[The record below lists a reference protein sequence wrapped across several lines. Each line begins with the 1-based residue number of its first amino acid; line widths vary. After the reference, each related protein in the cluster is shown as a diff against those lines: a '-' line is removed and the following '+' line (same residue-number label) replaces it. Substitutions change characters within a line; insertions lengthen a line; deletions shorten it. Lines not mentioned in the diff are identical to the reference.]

1 MTSRINEYT
10 AGFGDAPR
18 DLRQERERR
27 RRRFAAEHQPGDIV
41 RGTPLRPG
49 PDKLTW
55 VDIDGHPLLA
65 DIGSPEGFPLLSFV
79 VEAVEP
85 EIILKLRPGPAPVTP
100 ARAAALYAAAR
111 AAMDERLAADLWPG
125 LSPDASRS
133 ERRDAFFQHLVESPE
148 ARERAQ
154 ALAGALGL
162 LAPALHR
169 FAALNKARAA
179 RLAHLPWLEAGARET
194 DCLILLS
201 ENPATMD
208 GPEESAP
215 YALDPDQFPVRF
227 SVRFPGQGVTVRLLY
242 GCALP
247 GPGRVLCEVDARPAA
262 LSARLFAEEPHALRK
277 YMRARGATCL
287 LAPPG
292 ARLDHLGPL
301 PGGATDPLAL
311 LTAEV
316 VASRLNRTV

>member
-1 MTSRINEYT
+1 MMTSRINGYS

-18 DLRQERERR
+18 DPPQERELR
-27 RRRFAAEHQPGDIV
+27 RRRFAAEHKPGDIV
-41 RGTPLRPG
+41 FGTPLRPG
-49 PDKLTW
+49 PDRLTW

-65 DIGSPEGFPLLSFV
+65 DIGTPEGFPLLSFV

-85 EIILKLRPGPAPVTP
+85 EIVLKLRPDAASVTP

-111 AAMDERLAADLWPG
+111 AAVDERLAAELWPD
-125 LSPDASRS
+125 LPPDAGRND
-133 ERRDAFFQHLVESPE
+133 RRNAFFQHLAESPE
-148 ARERAQ
+148 TRERSQ

-179 RLAHLPWLEAGARET
+179 RLAHLPWLEAGAREI
-194 DCLILLS
+194 DCLILLN
-201 ENPATMD
+201 EKPATVVD
-208 GPEESAP
+208 TPEENTP
-215 YALDPDQFPVRF
+215 YALDPDYLADQFTAQRL
-227 SVRFPGQGVTVRLLY
+227 SARLLY
-242 GCALP
+242 GCVLP
-247 GPGRVLCEVDARPAA
+247 GTGRVLCEVNARLAA
-262 LSARLFAEEPHALRK
+262 LSARLFAEDPEALREH
-277 YMRARGATCL
+277 MRTRGATCL

-316 VASRLNRTV
+316 AASRLSRTV